1 MDGFLTMA
9 APLQGHTDAHWRA
22 AHASVMAPHSG
33 AAHCYFTPFA
43 RVEHGEV
50 RRRDLRDAAAAL
62 TGGAVPQILFRD
74 LREWDMLT
82 EALVEQGHRRIDLNL
97 GCPFPPQV
105 KHGRGAALL
114 RQPELLLAVAERMS
128 AMHDVKFSVK
138 MRLGVERADEWLQ
151 VAAVIAAMPLTHV
164 AVHSRTAREQYA
176 GELHVDAIPAI
187 AASIPHPI
195 VINGDISS
203 PELLAEAAA
212 MPGVAGAM
220 IGRALHC
227 RPSLIAEWREGREW
241 SHEERIAT
249 LLAIHAQVLSARR
262 ELLCGDS
269 QLLAAMRT
277 FWEYA
282 EPEIGHKAAKALRK
296 ASSMA
301 KYNAAV
307 AAIE

>member
-22 AHASVMAPHSG
+22 AHASVMASHSG

-74 LREWDMLT
+74 LREWNMLT
-82 EALVEQGHRRIDLNL
+82 
-97 GCPFPPQV
+97 
-105 KHGRGAALL
+105 GAALL

-227 RPSLIAEWREGREW
+227 RPSLIAEWRESREW
-241 SHEERIAT
+241 SHEERIAA

-296 ASSMA
+296 ASSMP
-301 KYNAAV
+301 KYLAAV
-307 AAIE
+307 AAMEYYDNA